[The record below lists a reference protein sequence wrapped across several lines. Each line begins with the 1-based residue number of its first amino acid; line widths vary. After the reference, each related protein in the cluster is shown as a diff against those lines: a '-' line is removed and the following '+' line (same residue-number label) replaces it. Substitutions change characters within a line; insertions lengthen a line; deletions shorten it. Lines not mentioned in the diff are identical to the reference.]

1 MTSTDTVKVTT
12 PTDTDV
18 VVTRQFD
25 APRAMVFDALTQPD
39 LLRRWYGPEGW
50 SLDVCD
56 IDLKVGGKWR
66 FVVRRPDGKAI
77 GQKGVYQ
84 EVVRPE
90 RIVHT
95 ESWEDWDPGETLVTV
110 VLTEEGGKTTLTT
123 NMRFPSREVRDV
135 IVKNGLDKNLNQTY
149 DKLDEIL
156 RASGSGAA

>member
-1 MTSTDTVKVTT
+1 MTSTETVKVTL
-12 PTDTDV
+12 PTDTEV

-25 APRAMVFDALTQPD
+25 APRGMVFDALTKPD

-56 IDLKVGGKWR
+56 IDLEVGGTWR
-66 FVVRRPDGKAI
+66 IVLRRPDGKAI

-84 EVVRPE
+84 EIVRPE

-110 VLTEEGGKTTLTT
+110 TLIEHAGKTTLTSR
-123 NMRFPSREVRDV
+123 MRFPSRDVRDIV
-135 IVKNGLDKNLNQTY
+135 VKNGLDKNLNQTY
-149 DKLDEIL
+149 DKLADLL
-156 RASGSGAA
+156 RASAGDAA

>member
-1 MTSTDTVKVTT
+1 MTSTETAKVTL
-12 PTDTDV
+12 PTDTEV

-25 APRAMVFDALTQPD
+25 APRGMVFDALTKPD

-56 IDLKVGGKWR
+56 IDLEVGGTWR
-66 FVVRRPDGKAI
+66 IVLRRPDGKAI

-84 EVVRPE
+84 EIVRPE

-110 VLTEEGGKTTLTT
+110 TLIEHAGKTTLTSR
-123 NMRFPSREVRDV
+123 MRFPSRDVRDIV
-135 IVKNGLDKNLNQTY
+135 VKNGLDKNLNQTY
-149 DKLDEIL
+149 DKLADLL
-156 RASGSGAA
+156 RASAGDAA

>member
-149 DKLDEIL
+149 DKLAEVL
-156 RASGSGAA
+156 RG